1 MGHPLRCG
9 SFRATGKLGAREST
23 LSEVRGSLTTLSVDS
38 HTRGTFMTLTLLL
51 LACGGSSPSVTV
63 ETGVHSEA
71 PQPGQLA
78 DVLDA
83 KIRRPIETCYKE
95 AIKEEPGL
103 EGTVRYEALGSHGIL
118 RTNVTAQGSD
128 TLEACA
134 LTPMADQ
141 RLLRVLADGD
151 NTVGFTVVVNF
162 SGG

>member
-1 MGHPLRCG
+1 
-9 SFRATGKLGAREST
+9 
-23 LSEVRGSLTTLSVDS
+23 
-38 HTRGTFMTLTLLL
+38 MTLTLLL
-51 LACGGSSPSVTV
+51 LACGGSSPTITV
-63 ETGVHSEA
+63 ETGIHPEA

-118 RTNVTAQGSD
+118 RTNVTAKGSD

-151 NTVGFTVVVNF
+151 NTVGFTVVVDF

>member
-1 MGHPLRCG
+1 
-9 SFRATGKLGAREST
+9 
-23 LSEVRGSLTTLSVDS
+23 
-38 HTRGTFMTLTLLL
+38 MTLTLLL
-51 LACGGSSPSVTV
+51 LACGGSSPTITV